1 MVIKVFVVM
10 LILVIFSFI
19 LGFTFSR
26 RLGAKEGI
34 DYCFEQM
41 NKKLSSL
48 KITFCEVTHQKFLRL
63 LASSLQVTSKL
74 LKA

>member
-19 LGFTFSR
+19 LGFVFGR

-34 DYCFEQM
+34 DYCFEQW
-41 NKKLSSL
+41 NKKS
-48 KITFCEVTHQKFLRL
+48 
-63 LASSLQVTSKL
+63 
-74 LKA
+74 